1 MNLKHRLPLIA
12 VTLTSV
18 LCIAISIFSLKSG
31 IFNVFQ
37 NLFYIPIII
46 SCFYYKKQGFAI
58 SVALSCIYF
67 LLIIAFTSDLMII
80 RDAVIRVIL
89 FILIASV
96 ITALSIARAQ
106 AEEALKKEREKF
118 RTVSEFTYEWEYWT
132 DPVSYTHL
140 TLPTNREV

>member
-1 MNLKHRLPLIA
+1 MNLKHRVPLIA
-12 VTLTSV
+12 VTLTSI

-67 LLIIAFTSDLMII
+67 FLIIAFTSDPMII
-80 RDAVIRVIL
+80 RDAVIRVIV
-89 FILIASV
+89 FIFIAAV
-96 ITALSIARAQ
+96 VTALAIARAR
-106 AEEALKKEREKF
+106 AEEALQESEERNQTLIEATLDLIYTTDKKGF
-118 RTVSEFTYEWEYWT
+118 LTYMN
-132 DPVSYTHL
+132 P
-140 TLPTNREV
+140 TLCL